1 MSSLRLTFEGGRG
14 EEFTIAIS
22 LDECTASDLMIPV
35 AEKRPISFAGNGR
48 RLDRV
53 VEVLR
58 RKQFRKDLFIAE
70 CRRLGTLLAER
81 MEDAEGWHD
90 ESRVEP
96 AKSQLKDFQRT
107 Q

>member
-1 MSSLRLTFEGGRG
+1 MSSLRLTFENGRG
-14 EEFTIAIS
+14 EEFTMAIS
-22 LDECTASDLMIPV
+22 LDECTASDLMIP
-35 AEKRPISFAGNGR
+35 APEKRPISFAGNGR

-58 RKQFRKDLFIAE
+58 RKRFRKDLFIAE
-70 CRRLGTLLAER
+70 CKRLGMLLAER

-90 ESRVEP
+90 ESRIGP
-96 AKSQLKDFQRT
+96 AKAQIKDFQRT